1 MSDPKETKAIGL
13 SYDGSQPPKLD
24 FKLTGEEAKAV
35 IEMAREKGL
44 LLHEDAALTESLMR
58 LEQGQ
63 GIPPELYLIVA
74 ELIAYAWLLMGKEPD
89 YWRTPDGG
97 VRARG

>member
-1 MSDPKETKAIGL
+1 
-13 SYDGSQPPKLD
+13 
-24 FKLTGEEAKAV
+24 
-35 IEMAREKGL
+35 
-44 LLHEDAALTESLMR
+44 MR